1 MILCYDDNTLL
12 TVLKILIEEDGVS
25 FVCGEKTL
33 KVFGKPKKGIDLAEL
48 KKFIHTLLSW
58 DDKFM
63 TIDYIKERM
72 SVYFLIDKI
81 EWIDSKVNSNLINKE
96 NKQKGEE
103 GMLNTKELKEK
114 FISEVNVGIDLMSG
128 RLGILSNEGLLV
140 LNDNNDL
147 LSVPFYKELRLP
159 AIRINDFSLL
169 KKGTIVELN
178 GELAFFIERKDNKLV
193 VLKQDGSLQE
203 IVVKKDLLLQEGIK
217 AVVFDLNNFNPFML
231 LLLDKEDGFKDSKDL
246 LLMLMLANQFNNSQ
260 QNGNL
265 MPFFFYKDLVKNK
278 E

>member
-25 FVCGEKTL
+25 FVCSEKTL

-48 KKFIHTLLSW
+48 KKFIYRDLSW
-58 DDKFM
+58 DDEFM
-63 TIDYIKERM
+63 TVDYIKERM

-96 NKQKGEE
+96 NKQKGGE

-169 KKGTIVELN
+169 KKGSIVELN

-203 IVVKKDLLLQEGIK
+203 VVVKKDLFLQEGIK

-231 LLLDKEDGFKDSKDL
+231 LLLDKEDSFKDSKDL
-246 LLMLMLANQFNNSQ
+246 LLMLMLAKQFNNSQ

-265 MPFFFYKDLVKNK
+265 MPFFFYKDLIKSK